1 MKQGLRFQC
10 QPDCA
15 KCCEM
20 TGYVYLS
27 EEDVTRIA
35 LLLGQSQAAF
45 EKQYVYRT
53 KHSRRLRKPGRGKQC
68 GFLKEKQCGIHE
80 AKPVQCRLFPFWPE
94 LVESRSAWEKTGE
107 WCPGVGQGP
116 LISISAAVQVA
127 DEMRQAYP
135 DTYAVIPRPI
145 ALT

>member
-1 MKQGLRFQC
+1 
-10 QPDCA
+10 
-15 KCCEM
+15 M

-135 DTYAVIPRPI
+135 DTYSVIPRPT

>member
-1 MKQGLRFQC
+1 
-10 QPDCA
+10 
-15 KCCEM
+15 M

-116 LISISAAVQVA
+116 LISIAAAVQVA

-135 DTYAVIPRPI
+135 DTYSVIPRPI